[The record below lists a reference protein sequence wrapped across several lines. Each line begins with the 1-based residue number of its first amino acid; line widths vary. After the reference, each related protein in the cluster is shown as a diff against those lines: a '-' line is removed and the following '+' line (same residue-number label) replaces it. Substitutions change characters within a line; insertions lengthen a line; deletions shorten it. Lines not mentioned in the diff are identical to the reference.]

1 MEYLVLNIFSE
12 LEACGDD
19 FDLTMILTTY
29 IFG

>member
-12 LEACGDD
+12 LEPCDDD